1 VRAAR
6 LVMLRTTAVIVLTC
20 VAGAS
25 SSCRRAS
32 VSLSSDTPGA
42 PALAAPPQHSPSDQR
57 AIPVEQLRLQGLVGR
72 VFSDAIPFP
81 GSARHRAGWMIDSAV
96 AAPAI
101 GVEERSIGGRRILAL
116 DSVIRTSRTG
126 RPTWLIVDAI
136 RLPDVGDSLELNTD
150 CGYAKAEEGRR
161 LIALVRRVD
170 AYEIADI
177 RAAQRFEAASLA
189 GLRCWNE
196 GWGQ

>member
-1 VRAAR
+1 
-6 LVMLRTTAVIVLTC
+6 
-20 VAGAS
+20 
-25 SSCRRAS
+25 
-32 VSLSSDTPGA
+32 
-42 PALAAPPQHSPSDQR
+42 
-57 AIPVEQLRLQGLVGR
+57 
-72 VFSDAIPFP
+72 
-81 GSARHRAGWMIDSAV
+81 MIDSAF
-96 AAPAI
+96 AAPTI

-136 RLPDVGDSLELNTD
+136 RLPDVGDSLELNSD
-150 CGYAKAEEGRR
+150 CGYAMAEGGRR
-161 LIALVRRVD
+161 LIALVTRVD

-177 RAAQRFEAASLA
+177 RAAWRVNRAAQRFEAASLA